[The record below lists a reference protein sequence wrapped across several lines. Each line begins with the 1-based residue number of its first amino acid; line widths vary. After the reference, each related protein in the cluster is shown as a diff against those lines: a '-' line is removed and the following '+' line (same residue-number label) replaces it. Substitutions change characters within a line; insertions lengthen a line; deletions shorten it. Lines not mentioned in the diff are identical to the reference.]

1 MFEIGTKDWDPPRYE
16 LALCIAT
23 LSISANDWSDCGPCK
38 PWGERVKSL
47 NYC

>member
-1 MFEIGTKDWDPPRYE
+1 MFEIGTKDWDTPRYE

-23 LSISANDWSDCGPCK
+23 LSISANDWSDCGPC
-38 PWGERVKSL
+38 PGEKVKSL